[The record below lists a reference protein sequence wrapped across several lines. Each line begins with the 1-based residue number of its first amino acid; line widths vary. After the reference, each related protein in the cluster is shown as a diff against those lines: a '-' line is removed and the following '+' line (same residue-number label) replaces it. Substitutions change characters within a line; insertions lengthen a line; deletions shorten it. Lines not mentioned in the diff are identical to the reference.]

1 MPRLNDDANNRC
13 GCLTKMGE
21 HDMDNL
27 DTRLDSLML
36 KIKQA
41 GPVTRFKLQPQLSSL
56 IHEIEAQGTRVR
68 RHTRLL
74 NEELLNEAIEAQFE
88 NMPV

>member
-1 MPRLNDDANNRC
+1 
-13 GCLTKMGE
+13 
-21 HDMDNL
+21 MDNL